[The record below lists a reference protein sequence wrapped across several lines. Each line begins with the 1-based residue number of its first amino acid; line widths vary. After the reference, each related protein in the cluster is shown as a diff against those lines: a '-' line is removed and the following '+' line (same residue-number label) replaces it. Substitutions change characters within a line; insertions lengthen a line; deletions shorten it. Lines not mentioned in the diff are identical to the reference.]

1 MKNMFARRTANGR
14 AGEVKAWVTKHLALS
29 QEDLVTVAE
38 LACVEPDCP
47 PVETV
52 LTVYDAEGRRRSWHI
67 HHPLDKIDE
76 AMVVSDVNWGELG
89 IDRA

>member
-1 MKNMFARRTANGR
+1 MKNMFSRRTANGR

-38 LACVEPDCP
+38 LACVEPDCS

-52 LTVYDAEGRRRSWHI
+52 LTV
-67 HHPLDKIDE
+67 
-76 AMVVSDVNWGELG
+76 
-89 IDRA
+89 

>member
-52 LTVYDAEGRRRSWHI
+52 LTVYGAEGRRRAWHI
-67 HHPLDKIDE
+67 HQPLDEIDE
-76 AMVVSDVNWGELG
+76 AIVVRSIGG
-89 IDRA
+89 T

>member
-29 QEDLVTVAE
+29 QDDLVTVAE

-52 LTVYDAEGRRRSWHI
+52 VTVHGSDGRRRSWHI
-67 HHPLDKIDE
+67 HQPLDEIDE
-76 AMVVSDVNWGELG
+76 AIVVRSIGG
-89 IDRA
+89 T

>member
-14 AGEVKAWVTKHLALS
+14 AGEVKAWVTKHLVLS

-47 PVETV
+47 PVETG
-52 LTVYDAEGRRRSWHI
+52 LTVYGAEGRRRSWHI
-67 HHPLDKIDE
+67 HQPLDEIDE
-76 AMVVSDVNWGELG
+76 AMVVTSIGEN
-89 IDRA
+89 

>member
-1 MKNMFARRTANGR
+1 MFARRTANGR

-29 QEDLVTVAE
+29 EDDVVTVAE

-52 LTVYDAEGRRRSWHI
+52 LTVYSAEGIRRAWHI
-67 HHPLDKIDE
+67 HQPLDEIDE
-76 AMVVSDVNWGELG
+76 AIVVRSLG
-89 IDRA
+89 GT

>member
-1 MKNMFARRTANGR
+1 MKNMFSRRTANGR

-52 LTVYDAEGRRRSWHI
+52 LTVYGAEGRRRSWHI
-67 HHPLDKIDE
+67 HQPLDEIDE
-76 AMVVSDVNWGELG
+76 AMVVTSIGEN
-89 IDRA
+89 

>member
-1 MKNMFARRTANGR
+1 MLSG
-14 AGEVKAWVTKHLALS
+14 KAVYSDIA

-52 LTVYDAEGRRRSWHI
+52 LTVYGAEGRRRSWHI
-67 HHPLDKIDE
+67 HQPLDEIDE
-76 AMVVSDVNWGELG
+76 AMVVTSIGEN
-89 IDRA
+89 

>member
-52 LTVYDAEGRRRSWHI
+52 LTVYGAEGRRRSWHI
-67 HHPLDKIDE
+67 HQPLDEIDE
-76 AMVVSDVNWGELG
+76 AMVVTSTGEN
-89 IDRA
+89 